1 MTEHEQN
8 AMFARVSS
16 AVFYGLSSFMI
27 TVVNKT
33 ILTSYGFPSF
43 QVLGIGQ
50 MLATIL
56 VLLVA
61 KKLRYVEFPSLEVA
75 TFTKIWP
82 LPLIYI
88 GNMIFGLGGTKQLS
102 LPMFTALRRFSI
114 LMTMIAEYY
123 ILGIKARLSIQLSVY
138 TMILGAVVA
147 ALNDLAFNLEG
158 YIFILLN
165 DFFTAANGVY
175 MKKKLDSKELGKY
188 GLMYY
193 NSLFML
199 GPTVLLAWWMGDI
212 TLALEFPGW
221 TNPFFVLQFVLS
233 CIMGFV
239 LSYSTLLCT
248 LYNSALT
255 TTIIGCLKNIC
266 VTYLGMVIGGDYIF
280 SLLNFVGLNLSVIG
294 SLVYTWVTFRKRESQ
309 PKYTLARSQA
319 SQIQAITTRFLR
331 PSYFPRSVSGRFAT
345 ACKAYLEDYAKH
357 HVSLSPLQRVLLT
370 MGSAAVSLA
379 NPYRGDM
386 IACLGETTGTNALV
400 RCHQWM
406 KDTSEGQRVL
416 AQKPRVNTSTVDL
429 AYLRDLPPGTVGR
442 TYRDFLDDNNVSPDD
457 RLAVQ
462 FVDDIELAYVMQR
475 YREVH
480 DIFHAMLLMPTT
492 MLGEV
497 SVKWVEALQLRLP
510 MCITGAI
517 FGASRLRPRQ
527 RQLYLNHYLPWSIN
541 TGLNAKFLLGIYFEE
556 RWEQSLE
563 DFHKE
568 MNIVRLV

>member
-8 AMFARVSS
+8 AMFVRVAS
-16 AVFYGLSSFMI
+16 AFFYGLSSFMI

-33 ILTSYGFPSF
+33 ILTSYAFPSF

-56 VLLVA
+56 VLFFA
-61 KKLRYVEFPSLEVA
+61 KRLRYVEFPNLEVT
-75 TFTKIWP
+75 TFAKIWP

-158 YIFILLN
+158 YVFILLN

-199 GPTVLLAWWMGDI
+199 GPTVLMAWWMGDI
-212 TLALEFPGW
+212 DLALKFPNW
-221 TNPFFVLQFVLS
+221 TNPLFLLQFVLS
-233 CIMGFV
+233 CIMGFI

-294 SLVYTWVTFRKRESQ
+294 SLVYTWVTFRKRES
-309 PKYTLARSQA
+309 
-319 SQIQAITTRFLR
+319 
-331 PSYFPRSVSGRFAT
+331 RFAT
-345 ACKAYLEDYAKH
+345 ACEAFLEDYAKH

-370 MGSAAVSLA
+370 MGSAAISLT
-379 NPYRGDM
+379 NPSRGDM
-386 IACLGETTGTNALV
+386 IACFGETSGKNALMH
-400 RCHQWM
+400 CHQQM
-406 KDTSEGQRVL
+406 KNMSEGQRIL
-416 AQKPRVNTSTVDL
+416 TQKPRINTSTIDL
-429 AYLRDLPPGTVGR
+429 SYLRDLPPGTVGR

-457 RLAVQ
+457 RSAVQ

-480 DIFHAMLLMPTT
+480 DILHAMLLMPTT

-497 SVKWVEALQLRLP
+497 SIKWVEALQTHLP

-527 RQLYLNHYLPWSIN
+527 RQLYLDHYLLWSTNI
-541 TGLNAKFLLGIYFEE
+541 GLNAKFLLGIYFEE

-563 DFHKE
+563 DFHRE
-568 MNIVRLV
+568 MNIVRLI